1 MCTSIAMRTKNGFY
15 FGRNMDI
22 EYSFGERVIVTPQ
35 NYPFNFRHCGTMK
48 NHYAIIGMASS
59 IDNYPLYAEA
69 SNEKGLCIAGLNFP
83 ENACYSETIENG
95 KDNIAVFEL
104 IPWILGQ
111 CSNVIQAKS
120 LLEKI
125 NIISEPF
132 RKDVP
137 TATLHW
143 HIADKN
149 SSIVLESTKK
159 GINIYDNP
167 VDVLTNNPEFDFHMT
182 NLCQYANLT
191 TGFNENCLFKK
202 SGTKP
207 FGKGLGS
214 FGLPGDFS
222 PASRFVKT
230 AYLLA
235 NSTPYETESKCIS
248 QFFHILDSVA
258 VVSGSIKLD
267 NDVPYFT
274 RYSCCINADSGI
286 YYFKTYF
293 NNQLFAVN
301 INSIDISVD
310 SLYEFRFFDTQH
322 VNYLS

>member
-1 MCTSIAMRTKNGFY
+1 MCTSIAMREENNFF

-22 EYSFGERVIVTPQ
+22 EYGFGERVIITPR
-35 NYPFNFRHCGTMK
+35 NYPFKFRYCGTMK
-48 NHYAIIGMASS
+48 KHYAIVGMASS
-59 IDNYPLYAEA
+59 MDNYPLYAEA

-83 ENACYSETIENG
+83 ENAFYSEQIKNNR
-95 KDNIAVFEL
+95 DNIAVFEL

-111 CSNVIQAKS
+111 CSNVNQARFM
-120 LLEKI
+120 LEKI

-132 RKDVP
+132 RKNVP
-137 TATLHW
+137 VATLHW
-143 HIADKN
+143 HIADRN
-149 SSIVLESTKK
+149 SSIVLESTRK

-235 NSTPYETESKCIS
+235 DSAPCKNECESVS

-258 VVSGSIKLD
+258 VVNGSIKLD
-267 NDVPYFT
+267 KDVPYFT
-274 RYSCCINADSGI
+274 RYSCCINTDKNI
-286 YYFKTYF
+286 YYYKTYF
-293 NNQLFAVN
+293 NNQISAVSMNNNN
-301 INSIDISVD
+301 ILSD
-310 SLYEFRFFDTQH
+310 SLCEFPLVCSQQI
-322 VNYLS
+322 NYIC